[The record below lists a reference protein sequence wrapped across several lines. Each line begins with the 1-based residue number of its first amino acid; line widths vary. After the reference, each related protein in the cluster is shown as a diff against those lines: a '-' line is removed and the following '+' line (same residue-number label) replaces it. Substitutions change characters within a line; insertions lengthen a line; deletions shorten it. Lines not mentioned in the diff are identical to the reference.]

1 MEQQKVRYMLDI
13 LADPTRLR
21 KKLLPVMEECGKL
34 SGKDAFGWALLA
46 KLIYACDQEM
56 LRTISSRVQKRL
68 VAAARQP
75 ITVPLLHFVRSFL
88 VRFQWLKSFNEQTLA
103 YICSRA
109 VDFSVESCS
118 ESITDLFY
126 RLTSNIYALWAGTK
140 YDYILIKTLK
150 NMLSNVIAE
159 ENDGNEKIL
168 LRFETAVQRHLP
180 QFIST
185 VFNLHIEVM
194 ERCSAND
201 KVAVN
206 EWLDIAYKSAI
217 MVKTEKINS
226 IFRWLRTFLLKA
238 RSCAHLAARRI
249 SSFISDFYHPSEA
262 YYETVKEY
270 VQLGPDLSINILFKT
285 FIRSAKCQLH
295 SQEYGKIYA
304 KALGAML
311 ELRPYLLDVQDVIEL
326 QRLVCQE
333 AFENR
338 NCRPVLSLLNSL
350 LAMNNELVP
359 SPVQIA
365 QSIFSGSED
374 WCDEVRLGRA
384 LCSSISRPSIQLIIP
399 QEDLLKKLSD
409 IVMNDQHI
417 HFDVSQNSSKLTS
430 TAAKNEIRNELVS
443 DNPMENH
450 ENFGI
455 ESTGSNVRKRSYPS
469 AGKTTL
475 KHVRI
480 GSECSEEMF
489 SANGSSQCLETLEI
503 TDEKQ
508 ISEKVGY
515 TLMEQE
521 GLQNTSVADATI
533 AKLNSNSEIII
544 LDKNISDGELTIQQ
558 MMADFVPD
566 CRYH

>member
-1 MEQQKVRYMLDI
+1 MEQQRIRYMLDT
-13 LADPTRLR
+13 LADPIKLR
-21 KKLLPVMEECGKL
+21 KKLLPMVEECGKL

-46 KLIYACDQEM
+46 KLVYACDQEM
-56 LRTISSRVQKRL
+56 LRTISSRIQKKL
-68 VAAARQP
+68 IAAARQP
-75 ITVPLLHFVRSFL
+75 VTVPLLHFVRSFL

-118 ESITDLFY
+118 ESITE
-126 RLTSNIYALWAGTK
+126 LTSNIYALWAGTK

-168 LRFETAVQRHLP
+168 FRFETAVQRHLP

-194 ERCSAND
+194 ERCLADD

-206 EWLDIAYKSAI
+206 EWLDIACKSAI
-217 MVKTEKINS
+217 VVKTEKINS

-238 RSCAHLAARRI
+238 KSCAHLAARRI

-285 FIRSAKCQLH
+285 FIRSAKYQLH
-295 SQEYGKIYA
+295 SQEYGEIYA

-359 SPVQIA
+359 SPIQIA

-384 LCSSISRPSIQLIIP
+384 LCSSISRPRIQMIVP

-409 IVMNDQHI
+409 IVMSDQHI
-417 HFDVSQNSSKLTS
+417 HFAVSQNSSKLTLPV
-430 TAAKNEIRNELVS
+430 AKNTVSNELVS
-443 DNPMENH
+443 DNLVENH
-450 ENFGI
+450 KNFGI
-455 ESTGSNVRKRSYPS
+455 ESAGSNVRKRSYPS

-480 GSECSEEMF
+480 GSEYSEEMF
-489 SANGSSQCLETLEI
+489 SANESSRSLETLEI
-503 TDEKQ
+503 TDEEQ
-508 ISEKVGY
+508 ISEKVRY
-515 TLMEQE
+515 SLVEQE
-521 GLQNTSVADATI
+521 ELRNTSVADATR
-533 AKLNSNSEIII
+533 AKLNSDSEIII

-566 CRYH
+566 

>member
-1 MEQQKVRYMLDI
+1 
-13 LADPTRLR
+13 
-21 KKLLPVMEECGKL
+21 
-34 SGKDAFGWALLA
+34 
-46 KLIYACDQEM
+46 
-56 LRTISSRVQKRL
+56 
-68 VAAARQP
+68 
-75 ITVPLLHFVRSFL
+75 
-88 VRFQWLKSFNEQTLA
+88 
-103 YICSRA
+103 
-109 VDFSVESCS
+109 
-118 ESITDLFY
+118 
-126 RLTSNIYALWAGTK
+126 
-140 YDYILIKTLK
+140 
-150 NMLSNVIAE
+150 MLSNVIAE

-168 LRFETAVQRHLP
+168 FRFETAVQRHLP

-194 ERCSAND
+194 ERCLADD

-206 EWLDIAYKSAI
+206 EWLDIACKSAI
-217 MVKTEKINS
+217 VVKTEKIDS

-238 RSCAHLAARRI
+238 KSCAHLAARRI

-285 FIRSAKCQLH
+285 FIRSAKYQLH
-295 SQEYGKIYA
+295 SQEYGEIYA

-359 SPVQIA
+359 SPIQIA

-384 LCSSISRPSIQLIIP
+384 LCSSISRPRIQMIVP

-409 IVMNDQHI
+409 IVMSDQHI
-417 HFDVSQNSSKLTS
+417 HFAVSQNSSKLTLPV
-430 TAAKNEIRNELVS
+430 AKNTVSNELVS
-443 DNPMENH
+443 DNLVENH
-450 ENFGI
+450 KNFGI
-455 ESTGSNVRKRSYPS
+455 ESAGSNVRKRSYPS

-480 GSECSEEMF
+480 GSEYSEEMF
-489 SANGSSQCLETLEI
+489 SANESSRSLETLEI
-503 TDEKQ
+503 TDEEQ
-508 ISEKVGY
+508 ISEKVRY
-515 TLMEQE
+515 SLVEQE
-521 GLQNTSVADATI
+521 ELRNTSVADATR
-533 AKLNSNSEIII
+533 AKLNSDSEIII

-566 CRYH
+566 